1 LAKPHRGWIAGSA
14 DEANR
19 ADAGCTAVVAVPS
32 ILPMSGSAAGVRCG
46 HRGCTAAFQEQW
58 VTGPTMVTAIRTVA
72 TVLSWVV
79 AVTIGSIAWL
89 LAALLCYW
97 IGDIADGML
106 ARLTHRETR
115 TGAVLDVLA
124 DRLSVCLV
132 VVSYVSTHPST
143 ALPAAVFLGQF
154 VVLDAY
160 LTLAFTR
167 WSLLSPN
174 YFALVDTTVYRLNWS
189 PPAKV
194 ANTSVVVLIW
204 LATSSSIATTALA
217 TLVLAVKAYSARR
230 VARLPVPRVL
240 SGCAVLDAR
249 SAATSPATAST

>member
-1 LAKPHRGWIAGSA
+1 MVEHAQAPLGRLPPS
-14 DEANR
+14 
-19 ADAGCTAVVAVPS
+19 VAP
-32 ILPMSGSAAGVRCG
+32 CG
-46 HRGCTAAFQEQW
+46 HRGCTSVFGERWGTAANL
-58 VTGPTMVTAIRTVA
+58 VTAARTVG
-72 TVLSWVV
+72 TVALWGV
-79 AVTIGSIAWL
+79 AVTTGDDGWL

-97 IGDIADGML
+97 LGDIADGLL

-132 VVSYVSTHPST
+132 VVSYVTTHPPAT
-143 ALPAAVFLGQF
+143 LPAAVFLLQF

-174 YFALVDTTVYRLNWS
+174 YFHLVDAPIYRLNWS

-194 ANTSVVVLIW
+194 TNTVAVAVVVVITGW
-204 LATSSSIATTALA
+204 MAVATVLAAT
-217 TLVLAVKAYSARR
+217 VLAVKTYSTVRLT
-230 VARLPVPRVL
+230 RLPVPQIR
-240 SGCAVLDAR
+240 SGCAVLDVHGR
-249 SAATSPATAST
+249 PEPSLG